1 MGYVMRSAGWVLLL
15 VLTVMVGCDDRD
27 ELVLVEKA
35 DFPGGYD
42 MNYEKAMFG
51 AGCFWGVESK
61 LRAVEGVVD
70 AAVGYSGGEMESPCY
85 EDVCSGRTGHAEVV
99 EVTFDPA
106 VVSYEGL
113 LEVFWGIHD
122 PTTRDRQGPDVGPQY
137 RSVVFY
143 ETEEQGG
150 IARGFKAKLEESG
163 KFEGE
168 IVTEITAAGT
178 FWRAE
183 EYHQRYLE
191 KKGLKGCGL

>member
-1 MGYVMRSAGWVLLL
+1 MRTSII
-15 VLTVMVGCDDRD
+15 GCGDRD
-27 ELVLVEKA
+27 ELVLAEKA
-35 DFPGGYD
+35 DLPGGYD
-42 MNYEKAMFG
+42 MSYEKAMFG

-70 AAVGYSGGEMESPCY
+70 AAVGYSGGETEDPCY
-85 EDVCSGRTGHAEVV
+85 KDVCSGRTGHAEVV
-99 EVTFDPA
+99 EVVFDPA

-113 LEVFWGIHD
+113 LEVFWGMHN

-143 ETEEQGG
+143 ETEEQRE
-150 IARGFKAKLEESG
+150 IARAFKEKLEESG
-163 KFEGE
+163 KFSGE
-168 IVTEITAAGT
+168 IVTEIKAAGP

-191 KKGLKGCGL
+191 KK